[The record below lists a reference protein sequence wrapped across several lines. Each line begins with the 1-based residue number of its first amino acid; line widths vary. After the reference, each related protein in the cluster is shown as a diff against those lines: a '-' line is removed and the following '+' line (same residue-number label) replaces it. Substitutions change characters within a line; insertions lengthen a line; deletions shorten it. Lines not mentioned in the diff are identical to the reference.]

1 MIIKVEFER
10 EQREEMCEM
19 FCHVECN
26 VPAVV
31 RPESECA
38 VVWLEVRVF
47 WSLLSHY
54 TETRLIIIFQITGSY
69 NLTQLTG
76 EEREGNVEGDLGGG
90 YIKLTD
96 RLCGGPPVLVL
107 VFPGDVLGVLG
118 VVCAGS
124 VQTVSVVCNTPLHT
138 SHRGQGDPHHVQHNT
153 NIKTLIGSASV

>member
-10 EQREEMCEM
+10 EQREEMCVM

-54 TETRLIIIFQITGSY
+54 TETSLIIIFKITGSY
-69 NLTQLTG
+69 SLAQLTG
-76 EEREGNVEGDLGGG
+76 EEKERDAGG
-90 YIKLTD
+90 
-96 RLCGGPPVLVL
+96 R
-107 VFPGDVLGVLG
+107 
-118 VVCAGS
+118 S
-124 VQTVSVVCNTPLHT
+124 
-138 SHRGQGDPHHVQHNT
+138 R
-153 NIKTLIGSASV
+153 